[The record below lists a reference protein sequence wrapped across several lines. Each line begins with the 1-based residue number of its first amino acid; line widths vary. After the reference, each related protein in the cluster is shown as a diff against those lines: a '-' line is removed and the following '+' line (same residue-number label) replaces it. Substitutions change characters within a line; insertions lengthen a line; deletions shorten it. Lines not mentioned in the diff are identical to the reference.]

1 MTDVTL
7 ACEDGKQMEA
17 HKVVLAATSPFFLD
31 LLKKNKHPHP
41 LIYMKGTKSDSLAA
55 MLDFFCRGKA
65 NVSQENLEDFLLLA
79 DELKLKGLS
88 GLEDSQDMINKI

>member
-41 LIYMKGTKSDSLAA
+41 LIYMKGTKSDNLDA
-55 MLDFFCRGKA
+55 MIDFFYRGEA